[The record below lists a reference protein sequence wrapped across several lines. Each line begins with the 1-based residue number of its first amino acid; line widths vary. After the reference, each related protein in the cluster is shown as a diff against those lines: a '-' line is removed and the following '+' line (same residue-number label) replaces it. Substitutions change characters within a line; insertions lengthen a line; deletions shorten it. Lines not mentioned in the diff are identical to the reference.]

1 MHLEVIVMTINTNAI
16 ISVSEANQN
25 FTKATR
31 LAEQHGQAIIF
42 KNNKPKYILLD
53 LESNP
58 IIEMSD
64 DEKIDFVAAR
74 ILKKY
79 KPAFLELAK

>member
-1 MHLEVIVMTINTNAI
+1 MTINTNAI

-25 FTKATR
+25 FSKATR

-58 IIEMSD
+58 IIEITD

>member
-1 MHLEVIVMTINTNAI
+1 MTINTNAI
-16 ISVSEANQN
+16 ISISEANQN
-25 FTKATR
+25 FSKATR
-31 LAEQHGQAIIF
+31 IAEKNGQAVIF
-42 KNNKPKYILLD
+42 KNNKPRYILID

-58 IIEMSD
+58 PVEMTD

-79 KPAFLELAK
+79 RPAVLELAK

>member
-1 MHLEVIVMTINTNAI
+1 MELGYIIGNASLIGNANLQFYQLGDRTICR
-16 ISVSEANQN
+16 SVPMK
-25 FTKATR
+25 FT
-31 LAEQHGQAIIF
+31 F

-53 LESNP
+53 IESNP
-58 IIEMSD
+58 IIEMTD

-79 KPAFLELAK
+79 RPAFEELAK